1 MANVAINTQM
11 NILRNFCKQI
21 NKYFEHNHKNVALIW
36 GCCLFILIEYLDY
49 YVSPK
54 IYLSVFYL
62 LPIALI
68 TWFVS
73 KELGFITCGLS
84 SAAGFINKVR
94 GDQLESRIFLIELW
108 NATGW
113 LIVFLTVFYLLF
125 KLSETLK
132 QGEELGRTDLLT
144 GVANKRLFLELAGM
158 EVKKSY
164 RYRHPITIIDIDIDD
179 FKTINKKFG
188 YHVGN
193 QILYTAAQAL
203 KSYTRET
210 DIIGRIGEDEFAIIL
225 PGSGYESA
233 ELVLS
238 RIKNQLI
245 EAMNKN
251 HWSATF
257 SMAAVTFVAP
267 PNSVE
272 EMIQQ
277 VDYLMYLVKNSGQD
291 QLKHETYTCITS

>member
-1 MANVAINTQM
+1 MANAIINTQM
-11 NILRNFCKQI
+11 NVLRNFCKQI

-36 GCCLFILIEYLDY
+36 GCCLLILIAYLDY
-49 YVSPK
+49 QVSPK
-54 IYLSVFYL
+54 IYLSVLHL

-73 KELGFITCGLS
+73 KESGFITCGLS
-84 SAAGFINKVR
+84 AVAGLINRLR
-94 GDQLESRIFLIELW
+94 GDDTEISILLELW
-108 NATGW
+108 NTTVW
-113 LIVFLTVFYLLF
+113 LIVFMTVSSLLF
-125 KLSETLK
+125 QLREALK
-132 QGEELGRTDLLT
+132 QEEELGRTDSIT

-158 EVKKSY
+158 EVKKTY

-193 QILYTAAQAL
+193 QILYAAAQ
-203 KSYTRET
+203 TIRNHIRET
-210 DIIGRIGEDEFAIIL
+210 DIIGRIGEDEFAIVL

-233 ELVLS
+233 DIVLS
-238 RIKNQLI
+238 RLKNQLL
-245 EAMNKN
+245 EAMKKN

-267 PNSVE
+267 PSSVE

-277 VDYLMYLVKNSGQD
+277 ADYLMYLVKNDGQD
-291 QLKHETYTCITS
+291 QLQHETYTCIKS